1 MRTTLYHQI
10 IFLKKTLCMN
20 SNPFLFFFPSHE
32 NLPHKNTPKA
42 SDQVS
47 EQASM
52 SKDTKYKSTP
62 ICESKQAEWT
72 PIDQSLLQ
80 NAS

>member
-1 MRTTLYHQI
+1 
-10 IFLKKTLCMN
+10 
-20 SNPFLFFFPSHE
+20 
-32 NLPHKNTPKA
+32 
-42 SDQVS
+42 VS